1 MIRRPPR
8 STRTDTLF
16 PYTTLFRSN
25 ILGVVIG
32 NLDLLSERVLGDQ
45 QVAGLA
51 DSALD
56 AALRGGDLTKRLL
69 AFARH
74 QDLKPQLTDIGK
86 SLEGVLK
93 LLSWTL
99 GEVVTIEARVAPDL
113 WPIELDPAQLES
125 SLVNLALN
133 ARDAMPDG
141 VSLVIAVEN
150 VVLREFHDAIR
161 SQVPPGKDRSEER
174 PVGKECVST
183 CRSRWSPIH

>member
-74 QDLKPQLTDIGK
+74 QDLKPQLTAIGK
-86 SLEGVLK
+86 SQQGVLK
-93 LLSWTL
+93 LLSRTL
-99 GEVVTIEARVAPDL
+99 GEVVPIEARFAQEL
-113 WPIELDPAQLES
+113 WIIEHDPAQLDS
-125 SLVNLALN
+125 PLVNLAPHV
-133 ARDAMPDG
+133 RHPT
-141 VSLVIAVEN
+141 
-150 VVLREFHDAIR
+150 HD
-161 SQVPPGKDRSEER
+161 
-174 PVGKECVST
+174 
-183 CRSRWSPIH
+183 